1 MKNISFTLI
10 ATLFLLITPLIAHAL
25 PDEEGGGPGERY
37 FFTLAGEIHG
47 ISSGSP
53 VSAYISNGDA
63 FSVAGYFYSD
73 GRLDLTQLK
82 IMPDDGLGGGGGEIN
97 AMPDPGA

>member
-1 MKNISFTLI
+1 MKNIYLTLI
-10 ATLFLLITPLIAHAL
+10 AALFLFVTPLIAYAL

-37 FFTLAGEIHG
+37 FFTLSGEIHG

-53 VSAYISNGDA
+53 LSAYISNGDA

-73 GRLDLTQLK
+73 GRLNLTQLK
-82 IMPDDGLGGGGGEIN
+82 IMPDDLAGGGGGIV
-97 AMPDPGA
+97 AMPDEGA